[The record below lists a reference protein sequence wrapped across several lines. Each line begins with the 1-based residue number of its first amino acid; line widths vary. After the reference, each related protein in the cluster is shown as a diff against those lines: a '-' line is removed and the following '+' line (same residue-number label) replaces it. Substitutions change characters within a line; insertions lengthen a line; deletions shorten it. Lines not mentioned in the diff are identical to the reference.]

1 MTDNVQ
7 ALRVA
12 REPWDVTVH
21 AIPGTRFVT
30 PGQYREGT
38 PAVVR
43 RGLVKHTV
51 VEALTRAADDDGV
64 LLDFE
69 FDEFFETHVAAVL
82 ADDDEAAAPLV
93 YDRFSALVL
102 LDCITMLTIHDGLLA
117 NRGNG
122 DSADYRLTLPVALA
136 GG

>member
-1 MTDNVQ
+1 MTDNVR
-7 ALRVA
+7 ALREA
-12 REPWDVTVH
+12 REPWDVAVH

-30 PGQYREGT
+30 PAQYREGA
-38 PAVVR
+38 PAAVR
-43 RGLVKHTV
+43 RSLVKHTV
-51 VEALTRAADDDGV
+51 IEALTRAADDDGV

-82 ADDDEAAAPLV
+82 AADDEPAAPLV
-93 YDRFSALVL
+93 YGRFSALAL
-102 LDCITMLTIHDGLLA
+102 MDCITTLTIHDGLLA